1 MSKRLLITIILLLTV
16 NLMPIAYY
24 LLKRSASLSDN
35 EKMVQLVFEKQV
47 ESILFSLNQE
57 TENMVNQWINNIDL
71 PVDYSGSLP
80 ETITKKLFLNNQAL
94 KQIEIKSL
102 RNKQFNEV
110 YSSNDSLFNIPG
122 ISKNTLNS
130 LSDFIKDNYQK
141 IHTERYGDEIVFT
154 FFLKSGN
161 NDLYCSILA
170 DLEMIVSQ
178 NLRQKVQQTAQD
190 IFVISVYDSINNS
203 TLYSTDPLVISDSRH
218 QTVSWYLPGIKFSIQ
233 LKTQTIEDLVKKR
246 NKAENNLLI
255 ALFLLS
261 LIGTL
266 IIVLTIRKTI
276 RVNNMKSEFIANV
289 SHELR
294 TPLALIS
301 MYSETLQMGRIKDE
315 EKKMHYL
322 NVINEETG
330 RLSGLVNR
338 ILNFSKI
345 EKKKRTYHIEEVKL
359 NEVVRHVISNWE
371 PHFKANNVNCSYTST
386 CEGVTVMADRE
397 ALTETIINLLDNA
410 IKYSKD
416 DDKRIEIKCL
426 PLNNRVVLE
435 IHDNGIGISKRNQ
448 RKIFDKFYRVTK
460 GNLANKVKGAGLG
473 LNIVLNN
480 MKAFGGKVKVSSEPG
495 KKSCFSLIF
504 PSVIK
509 K

>member
-1 MSKRLLITIILLLTV
+1 MSRRLLITIILLLTV
-16 NLMPIAYY
+16 NLMPIAFY
-24 LLKRSASLSDN
+24 LVKRSASLSDN

-80 ETITKKLFLNNQAL
+80 ETITKKLFSNNRAL

-102 RNKQFNEV
+102 RNKQFKEV
-110 YSSNDSLFNIPG
+110 YSNNDSLYIIPEV
-122 ISKNTLNS
+122 SNNTINS
-130 LSDFIKDNYQK
+130 LSNFIKDNYQK
-141 IHTERYGDEIVFT
+141 IHTERFVNDIVFT

-170 DLEMIVSQ
+170 DLNLIVSQ
-178 NLRQKVQQTAQD
+178 NLRQKIEQTAQD
-190 IFVISVYDSINNS
+190 IFVISVDDSIKGLN
-203 TLYSTDPLVISDSRH
+203 LYTTDPLVTPDSRH
-218 QTVSWYLPGIKFSIQ
+218 HAQSWYLPGIKFSIQ
-233 LKTQTIEDLVKKR
+233 LKTQTIEDLVQKR
-246 NKAENNLLI
+246 SKTENYLLI

-315 EKKMHYL
+315 EKKMQYL

-345 EKKKRTYHIEEVKL
+345 EKKKRTYHIEEVKI
-359 NEVVRHVISNWE
+359 NDVVRHVITNWE
-371 PHFKANNVNCSYTST
+371 PHLKANNVNCTYTSN
-386 CEGVTVMADRE
+386 CEGITVMADRE
-397 ALTETIINLLDNA
+397 ALVETIINLLDNA

-416 DDKRIEIKCL
+416 DDRRIDIKCQ